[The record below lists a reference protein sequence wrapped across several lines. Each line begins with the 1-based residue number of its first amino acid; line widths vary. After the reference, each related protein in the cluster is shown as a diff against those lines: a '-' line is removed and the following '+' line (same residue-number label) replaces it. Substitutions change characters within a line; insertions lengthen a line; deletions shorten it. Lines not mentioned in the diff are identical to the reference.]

1 MRLNTLFIMA
11 FLMFAGMT
19 AQAAPDVFPDGT
31 PVPGWFSDHSKVDF
45 STLGKKYVL
54 TEHGV
59 KNDPSVV
66 QTEAIQRVIDL
77 AASQGGGVIVVPEGV
92 FRSGALHFRQ
102 GTSLYVEGTLKG
114 SDRVVDFPLEPTRI
128 EGQSCLYFPALVNVE
143 NVKGFALGGPGVIDG
158 SGYRFWEEMQ
168 IRWRWNPD
176 ATNKDGQ
183 RPRLVYIS
191 GSSDVTVQD
200 VHLKDSPF
208 WTCHS
213 YKSDHLR
220 FLDLTIQ
227 SPSEGVPGYSTDAI
241 GLDNCHDV
249 LVKGCFMDV
258 NDDGVV
264 LKGGKGT
271 FADLAEENGPNY
283 NIIIEECRF
292 GKTHGCLT
300 LGSESIHDRNVILRH
315 CVSENTLSVLWLKL
329 RPDTPQHY
337 EHILVED
344 ISGKSGVVLKV
355 RPWTQYYEK
364 KPRADMPVTRCEGVT
379 LRNIDVV
386 SPEPI
391 QVELSDQYVLKD
403 FTWDGKDLLAGLEKP
418 VYSRPPVDMT
428 GYPSTDAH
436 FTNLYA
442 AADGKYVWR
451 NWKGSFKK
459 WQKEFRSDL
468 EDALG
473 LTRMSR
479 EMKGF
484 KPTAQQLDS
493 EDLGSY
499 TRERW
504 EIMTEPDVSL
514 PIVILRPKEIKGT
527 VPLMITPHGHSTN
540 TELYAGVYWNESD
553 RSLAEDGERNIAV
566 QAVEEGFLA
575 IAPTARAFGK
585 TRTSAGLA
593 SDATSSCHE
602 YMLHDL
608 LVGRTP
614 VGERVWDIMRIIDW
628 ALETQPVDP
637 DKIVVS
643 GHSGGGTATIY
654 AGAVDTR
661 IALCMPSGAFSSY
674 EKSILAMPHCECNY
688 IPGMLNLGNMGD
700 LAGLVAG
707 RHLCVIQGKEDSI
720 FPLDGARE
728 EIEKAKEIFAAAG
741 NGSCELAVG
750 DGGHRYYK
758 EPAWRFIKKNLSVF

>member
-1 MRLNTLFIMA
+1 MAVSLLF
-11 FLMFAGMT
+11 LAGSH
-19 AQAAPDVFPDGT
+19 AKASQDVFPDGT
-31 PVPGWFSDHSKVDF
+31 PVPDWFSDSSKVDF
-45 STLGKKYVL
+45 STLGKRYVI
-54 TEHGV
+54 TDYGV
-59 KNDPSVV
+59 ENNPELV
-66 QTEAIQRVIDL
+66 QTEAIQKVIDL
-77 AASQGGGVIVVPEGV
+77 AASQGGGVVVIPNGV
-92 FRSGALHFRQ
+92 FRSGALRFRQ
-102 GTSLYVEGTLKG
+102 GTNLYVEGTLKG
-114 SDRVVDFPLEPTRI
+114 SDRVADYPLEKTRI
-128 EGQSCLYFPALVNVE
+128 EGQVCMYFPALVNVE

-200 VHLKDSPF
+200 LHLKDSPF

-220 FLDLTIQ
+220 FLDLTIT
-227 SPSEGVPGYSTDAI
+227 SPTEGVPGYSTDAI
-241 GLDNCHDV
+241 GLDNCHDA

-283 NIIIEECRF
+283 SIIIEDCRF

-300 LGSESIHDRNVILRH
+300 LGSESIHDRNVIMRR
-315 CVSENTLSVLWLKL
+315 CVTENTLSVLWLKL
-329 RPDTPQHY
+329 RPDTPQRY

-344 ISGKSGVVLKV
+344 ITGKSGIVLKV
-355 RPWTQYYEK
+355 LPWTQYYDK
-364 KPRADMPVTRCEGVT
+364 KPRADMPVTRCEGIA
-379 LRNIDVV
+379 LRNINVA
-386 SPEPI
+386 SPEPVK
-391 QVELSDQYVLKD
+391 VELSDQYVLKD
-403 FTWDGKDLLAGLEKP
+403 FTWDGKDILAGLQKP

-428 GYPSTDAH
+428 GYPTADDH
-436 FTNLYA
+436 FRNLYA

-451 NWKGSFKK
+451 NWKGGFKK
-459 WQKEFRSDL
+459 WQKSFRSEL
-468 EDALG
+468 EETLG
-473 LTRMSR
+473 LTRMSQ

-484 KPTAQQLDS
+484 KPQARQLDS
-493 EDLGSY
+493 EDLGTY

-514 PIVILRPKEIKGT
+514 PIVILRPKGIKGS

-540 TELYAGVYWNESD
+540 TELYAGVYWDESD

-585 TRTSAGLA
+585 TRTSSGLA

-637 DKIVVS
+637 EKIIVS
-643 GHSGGGTATIY
+643 GHSGGGTATLY

-688 IPGMLNLGNMGD
+688 IPGILNLGNMGD
-700 LAGLVAG
+700 VAGLVAG
-707 RHLCVIQGKEDSI
+707 RHLCVIQGKDDGI
-720 FPLDGARE
+720 FPVDGAKE
-728 EIEKAKEIFAAAG
+728 EIEKTKEIFAAAG
-741 NGSCELAVG
+741 KGSCELAVG

-758 EPAWRFIKKNLSVF
+758 TPAWAFIKKNLSVF